1 MRCQTARVSES
12 VSERLSERLR
22 VGEEPPPPCGALHR
36 GSRVVEE
43 RDHGLMC
50 SAPLLFM
57 VKTLAEN
64 ATPLLGHPPSPNSF
78 GYLGE

>member
-1 MRCQTARVSES
+1 M
-12 VSERLSERLR
+12 SERLSERLR
-22 VGEEPPPPCGALHR
+22 VGEEPPPRPDPRVWGSAQVFS
-36 GSRVVEE
+36 SRVVEE